1 MSIYHDKFTTL
12 ELEKKASEIME
23 SFDFESVHAHMVE
36 TNWKWYN
43 RKEEGMKV
51 PDVEDIRSTARSLLT
66 QAIWNET
73 PVSNVATGGFHAYK
87 LPWGLELNFAIKSHH
102 A

>member
-1 MSIYHDKFTTL
+1 MSIYHDTLTTL

-36 TNWKWYN
+36 TGWQWYV
-43 RKEEGMKV
+43 RDIGMKV
-51 PDVEDIRSTARSLLT
+51 PDIEDIKTTARYLLT

-73 PVSNVATGGFHAYK
+73 PVTNVATGGFHAYK
-87 LPWGLELNFAIKSHH
+87 LPWGLELNFAIKSSH

>member
-1 MSIYHDKFTTL
+1 MNIYHDTLTTM
-12 ELEKKASEIME
+12 ELEKKASEIMD
-23 SFDFESVHAHMVE
+23 SFDFESVHAHMEE
-36 TNWKWYN
+36 TGWKWYN
-43 RKEEGMKV
+43 RNTEGMKV
-51 PDVEDIRSTARSLLT
+51 PDIEDIRHTARSLLT

>member
-1 MSIYHDKFTTL
+1 MSIYHDTLTTV

-23 SFDFESVHAHMVE
+23 SFDFESVHAYMEE
-36 TNWKWYN
+36 TGWKWYN
-43 RKEEGMKV
+43 RKTEGMKV
-51 PDVEDIRSTARSLLT
+51 PDIEDIRHTARSLLT